1 MSAEGQGAP
10 SVGGT
15 RAPPPHL
22 RIERGGSRE
31 TERDRQGG
39 DIPQA
44 VTPRTRRPAEA
55 EREARGGFG
64 GRGAPAEVFPLAL
77 CLTMPSYTMRQP
89 RETPA
94 GWR

>member
-1 MSAEGQGAP
+1 MSAAGQGAP

-22 RIERGGSRE
+22 RTERGGSRD
-31 TERDRQGG
+31 TERDRRDG

-64 GRGAPAEVFPLAL
+64 GGGAPATRRASRKK
-77 CLTMPSYTMRQP
+77 MPPIGGHRLEP
-89 RETPA
+89 RH
-94 GWR
+94 